1 MVEQRAEECME
12 SARNKSEIAEK
23 NQIVIFAFIVNLCKI
38 PSYAH
43 EINIK

>member
-1 MVEQRAEECME
+1 MEQRAGECMK
-12 SARNKSEIAEK
+12 SARKIKSEIAEK